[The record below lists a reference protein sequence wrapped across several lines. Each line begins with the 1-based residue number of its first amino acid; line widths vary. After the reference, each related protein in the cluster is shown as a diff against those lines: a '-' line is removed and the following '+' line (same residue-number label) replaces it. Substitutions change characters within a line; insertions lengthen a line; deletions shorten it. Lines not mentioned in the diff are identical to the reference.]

1 LGKQANRDLKSKMKR
16 RSEPT
21 SNTYRFF
28 VAPESFQG
36 DAVHVAD
43 AALVKQLSTVLRLR
57 AGDVVTLLDNSGA
70 EYSVVLDAIER
81 RDVRGTITAKT
92 IVHTEPRLQVAI
104 YVALIRNERFEWVL
118 QKGTELGVSTFMPVV
133 CERSVVDDL
142 VQVKERKL
150 DRWERIVR
158 EAAEQSRRAKLPT
171 LHPAM
176 LFTAACEH
184 AARHAH
190 AVLLHPEST
199 QGDGAASLTTV
210 VLPLINRVTT
220 DPQAVAVLS
229 GPEGGFSPDEVRTAQ
244 RYGVRLA
251 TLGPRTLRAETA
263 PIAATAALLFAY
275 GDLG

>member
-1 LGKQANRDLKSKMKR
+1 MGR

-28 VAPESFQG
+28 VAPEAIQG
-36 DAVHVAD
+36 DAVHIED
-43 AALVKQLSTVLRLR
+43 AALAKQLSTVLRLR
-57 AGDVVTLLDNSGA
+57 VGDAVTLLNNSGA
-70 EYSVVLDAIER
+70 EYTVTLDAIER
-81 RDVRGTITAKT
+81 RDVRGTVTTKT
-92 IVHTEPRLQVAI
+92 IAHTEPRLHLAL
-104 YVALIRNERFEWVL
+104 YVALIRSERFEWVL
-118 QKGTELGVSTFMPVV
+118 QKGTELGVSAFVPVV

-142 VQVKERKL
+142 AQVKDRKL
-150 DRWERIVR
+150 DRWGRIVR

-171 LHPAM
+171 LESAM

-184 AARHAH
+184 AARHAD
-190 AVLLHPEST
+190 AVLLWES
-199 QGDGAASLTTV
+199 DGAASLTTIV
-210 VLPLINRVTT
+210 PPLVNRATT